1 MMFQQDK
8 YINLFLIKQIF
19 FNKFYKISKTL
30 FNKCLSYF
38 WQNIND
44 STKTNYNNMTDFD
57 NVLKERLSSLSESKQ
72 ENTSVENT
80 NTEQTTET
88 NTTQEVVNDTPKVD
102 TNTNVVVTPKKSVDT
117 TTNVVV
123 TPEASVETK
132 EVSEPKVTKKYS
144 NEQVE
149 EIDAYFK
156 KNPDKSLDD
165 YLRLKRPI
173 DSISNDELIK
183 EFLSEKE
190 GMTEAEIKLEMKRME
205 VKQNADE
212 DDEFDLDEYDEVKR
226 LEAQALLEKR
236 LREAKA
242 WKEQSVSEQLTF
254 EKETSV
260 QEDIPAREQVISE
273 YEKWRADEMR
283 KATEEYYTTAFQSL
297 NELQGFEVD
306 INGETVL
313 LDVDDALK
321 TTIKQSLDTTTI
333 VKQFFDEKGKLVN
346 TKDYFEALAWF
357 NKDSREKLLQERDRQ
372 VEARVK
378 AETAK
383 VRKNITLNNRQ
394 TVDVDVKP
402 DVTNIRDYVKKY

>member
-1 MMFQQDK
+1 
-8 YINLFLIKQIF
+8 
-19 FNKFYKISKTL
+19 
-30 FNKCLSYF
+30 
-38 WQNIND
+38 
-44 STKTNYNNMTDFD
+44 MTDFD

-80 NTEQTTET
+80 NTEQIT
-88 NTTQEVVNDTPKVD
+88 NTDTTQGVVNDTPKVE
-102 TNTNVVVTPKKSVDT
+102 T
-117 TTNVVV
+117 TTNVEV

-173 DSISNDELIK
+173 DSIGNDELIK

-212 DDEFDLDEYDEVKR
+212 DDEFDLDEDDEVKR

-321 TTIKQSLDTTTI
+321 STIKQSLDTTTI

>member
-1 MMFQQDK
+1 
-8 YINLFLIKQIF
+8 
-19 FNKFYKISKTL
+19 
-30 FNKCLSYF
+30 
-38 WQNIND
+38 
-44 STKTNYNNMTDFD
+44 MTDFD

-72 ENTSVENT
+72 ENPSVENT
-80 NTEQTTET
+80 NTEQITET
-88 NTTQEVVNDTPKVD
+88 NTTQGVVNDTPKVE
-102 TNTNVVVTPKKSVDT
+102 T
-117 TTNVVV
+117 TTNVEV

-132 EVSEPKVTKKYS
+132 EVSELKVTKKYS

-173 DSISNDELIK
+173 DSIGNDELIK

-212 DDEFDLDEYDEVKR
+212 DDEFDLDEDDEVKR

>member
-1 MMFQQDK
+1 
-8 YINLFLIKQIF
+8 
-19 FNKFYKISKTL
+19 
-30 FNKCLSYF
+30 
-38 WQNIND
+38 
-44 STKTNYNNMTDFD
+44 MTDFD

-88 NTTQEVVNDTPKVD
+88 NTTQEVVNDTPKVE
-102 TNTNVVVTPKKSVDT
+102 T
-117 TTNVVV
+117 TTNVEVA
-123 TPEASVETK
+123 PEASVETK

-212 DDEFDLDEYDEVKR
+212 DDEFDLDEDDEVKR

-321 TTIKQSLDTTTI
+321 STIKQSLDTTTI

>member
-1 MMFQQDK
+1 
-8 YINLFLIKQIF
+8 
-19 FNKFYKISKTL
+19 
-30 FNKCLSYF
+30 
-38 WQNIND
+38 
-44 STKTNYNNMTDFD
+44 MTDFD

-88 NTTQEVVNDTPKVD
+88 NTTQEVVNDTPKVE
-102 TNTNVVVTPKKSVDT
+102 T

-205 VKQNADE
+205 VKQNADD
-212 DDEFDLDEYDEVKR
+212 DDEFDLDEDDEVKR

-321 TTIKQSLDTTTI
+321 STIKQSLDTTTI

-394 TVDVDVKP
+394 TVDVDVRP

>member
-1 MMFQQDK
+1 
-8 YINLFLIKQIF
+8 
-19 FNKFYKISKTL
+19 
-30 FNKCLSYF
+30 
-38 WQNIND
+38 
-44 STKTNYNNMTDFD
+44 MTDFD

-88 NTTQEVVNDTPKVD
+88 NTTQEVVNNTPKVE
-102 TNTNVVVTPKKSVDT
+102 T
-117 TTNVVV
+117 TTNVEV

-132 EVSEPKVTKKYS
+132 EVSELKVTKKYS

-173 DSISNDELIK
+173 DSIGNDELIK

-212 DDEFDLDEYDEVKR
+212 DDEFDLDEDDEVKR

>member
-1 MMFQQDK
+1 
-8 YINLFLIKQIF
+8 
-19 FNKFYKISKTL
+19 
-30 FNKCLSYF
+30 
-38 WQNIND
+38 
-44 STKTNYNNMTDFD
+44 MTDFD

-88 NTTQEVVNDTPKVD
+88 NTTQEVVNDTPKVE
-102 TNTNVVVTPKKSVDT
+102 T
-117 TTNVVV
+117 TTNVEV
-123 TPEASVETK
+123 TPEVSVETK

-173 DSISNDELIK
+173 DSIGNDELIK

-212 DDEFDLDEYDEVKR
+212 DDEFDLDEDDEVKR

-273 YEKWRADEMR
+273 YEKWSADEMR

-321 TTIKQSLDTTTI
+321 STIKQSLDTTTI

>member
-1 MMFQQDK
+1 
-8 YINLFLIKQIF
+8 
-19 FNKFYKISKTL
+19 
-30 FNKCLSYF
+30 
-38 WQNIND
+38 
-44 STKTNYNNMTDFD
+44 MTDFD

-88 NTTQEVVNDTPKVD
+88 NTTQEVVNDTPKVE
-102 TNTNVVVTPKKSVDT
+102 T
-117 TTNVVV
+117 TTNVEV

-190 GMTEAEIKLEMKRME
+190 GMTEAEIKLEMKKME

-260 QEDIPAREQVISE
+260 QEDIPAREQVISD

>member
-1 MMFQQDK
+1 
-8 YINLFLIKQIF
+8 
-19 FNKFYKISKTL
+19 
-30 FNKCLSYF
+30 
-38 WQNIND
+38 
-44 STKTNYNNMTDFD
+44 MTDFD

-88 NTTQEVVNDTPKVD
+88 NTTQGVVNDTPKVE
-102 TNTNVVVTPKKSVDT
+102 T
-117 TTNVVV
+117 TTNVEV
-123 TPEASVETK
+123 THEASVETK

-173 DSISNDELIK
+173 DSIGNDELIK

-212 DDEFDLDEYDEVKR
+212 DDEFDLDEDDEVKR

>member
-1 MMFQQDK
+1 
-8 YINLFLIKQIF
+8 
-19 FNKFYKISKTL
+19 
-30 FNKCLSYF
+30 
-38 WQNIND
+38 
-44 STKTNYNNMTDFD
+44 MTDFD

-80 NTEQTTET
+80 NTEQTTEID
-88 NTTQEVVNDTPKVD
+88 TTQEVVNDTPKVE
-102 TNTNVVVTPKKSVDT
+102 T
-117 TTNVVV
+117 TTNVEVAH
-123 TPEASVETK
+123 EASVETK
-132 EVSEPKVTKKYS
+132 EVSEPKVTKNYS

-212 DDEFDLDEYDEVKR
+212 DDEFDLDEDDEVKR

-297 NELQGFEVD
+297 NELQGFEVE

-321 TTIKQSLDTTTI
+321 STIKQSLDTTTI

>member
-1 MMFQQDK
+1 
-8 YINLFLIKQIF
+8 
-19 FNKFYKISKTL
+19 
-30 FNKCLSYF
+30 
-38 WQNIND
+38 
-44 STKTNYNNMTDFD
+44 MTDFD

-88 NTTQEVVNDTPKVD
+88 NTTQEVVNNTPKVE
-102 TNTNVVVTPKKSVDT
+102 T
-117 TTNVVV
+117 TTNVEV

-212 DDEFDLDEYDEVKR
+212 DDEFDLDEDDEVKR

-321 TTIKQSLDTTTI
+321 STIKQSLDTTTI

-394 TVDVDVKP
+394 TVDVDVRP

>member
-1 MMFQQDK
+1 
-8 YINLFLIKQIF
+8 
-19 FNKFYKISKTL
+19 
-30 FNKCLSYF
+30 
-38 WQNIND
+38 
-44 STKTNYNNMTDFD
+44 MTDFD

-80 NTEQTTET
+80 NIEQTTET
-88 NTTQEVVNDTPKVD
+88 NTTQEVVNNTPKVE
-102 TNTNVVVTPKKSVDT
+102 TN
-117 TTNVVV
+117 TNVVV

-144 NEQVE
+144 NEIVE

-212 DDEFDLDEYDEVKR
+212 DDEFDLDEDDEVKR

-321 TTIKQSLDTTTI
+321 STIKQSLDTTTI

-383 VRKNITLNNRQ
+383 VRKNITINNRQ
-394 TVDVDVKP
+394 TVDVDVRP

>member
-1 MMFQQDK
+1 
-8 YINLFLIKQIF
+8 
-19 FNKFYKISKTL
+19 
-30 FNKCLSYF
+30 
-38 WQNIND
+38 
-44 STKTNYNNMTDFD
+44 MTDFD

-88 NTTQEVVNDTPKVD
+88 NTTQEVVNDTPKVE
-102 TNTNVVVTPKKSVDT
+102 T
-117 TTNVVV
+117 TTNVEV
-123 TPEASVETK
+123 THEASIETK

-173 DSISNDELIK
+173 DSIGNDELIK

-212 DDEFDLDEYDEVKR
+212 DDEFDLDEDDEVKR

>member
-1 MMFQQDK
+1 
-8 YINLFLIKQIF
+8 
-19 FNKFYKISKTL
+19 
-30 FNKCLSYF
+30 
-38 WQNIND
+38 
-44 STKTNYNNMTDFD
+44 MTDFD

-88 NTTQEVVNDTPKVD
+88 NTTQEVVNDTPKVE
-102 TNTNVVVTPKKSVDT
+102 T
-117 TTNVVV
+117 TTNVEV
-123 TPEASVETK
+123 TPEVSVETK

-212 DDEFDLDEYDEVKR
+212 DDEFDLDEDDEVKR

-321 TTIKQSLDTTTI
+321 STIKQSLDTTTI

>member
-1 MMFQQDK
+1 
-8 YINLFLIKQIF
+8 
-19 FNKFYKISKTL
+19 
-30 FNKCLSYF
+30 
-38 WQNIND
+38 
-44 STKTNYNNMTDFD
+44 MTDFD

-88 NTTQEVVNDTPKVD
+88 NTTQEVVNDTPKVE
-102 TNTNVVVTPKKSVDT
+102 T
-117 TTNVVV
+117 TTSVEV

-212 DDEFDLDEYDEVKR
+212 DDEFDLDEDDEVKR

-321 TTIKQSLDTTTI
+321 STIKQSLDTTTI

-346 TKDYFEALAWF
+346 TKGYFEALAWF

>member
-1 MMFQQDK
+1 
-8 YINLFLIKQIF
+8 
-19 FNKFYKISKTL
+19 
-30 FNKCLSYF
+30 
-38 WQNIND
+38 
-44 STKTNYNNMTDFD
+44 MTDFD

-88 NTTQEVVNDTPKVD
+88 NTTQEVVNDTPKVE
-102 TNTNVVVTPKKSVDT
+102 T
-117 TTNVVV
+117 TTNVEVA
-123 TPEASVETK
+123 PEASVETK

-212 DDEFDLDEYDEVKR
+212 DDEFDLDEDDEVKR

-394 TVDVDVKP
+394 TVDVDVRP

>member
-1 MMFQQDK
+1 
-8 YINLFLIKQIF
+8 
-19 FNKFYKISKTL
+19 
-30 FNKCLSYF
+30 
-38 WQNIND
+38 
-44 STKTNYNNMTDFD
+44 MTDFD

-88 NTTQEVVNDTPKVD
+88 NTTQEVVNDTPKVE
-102 TNTNVVVTPKKSVDT
+102 T
-117 TTNVVV
+117 TTNVEV
-123 TPEASVETK
+123 TPEARIETK

-173 DSISNDELIK
+173 DSIGNDELIK

-212 DDEFDLDEYDEVKR
+212 DDEFDLDEDDEVKR

>member
-1 MMFQQDK
+1 
-8 YINLFLIKQIF
+8 
-19 FNKFYKISKTL
+19 
-30 FNKCLSYF
+30 
-38 WQNIND
+38 
-44 STKTNYNNMTDFD
+44 MTDFD

-88 NTTQEVVNDTPKVD
+88 NTTQEVVNDTPKVE
-102 TNTNVVVTPKKSVDT
+102 T
-117 TTNVVV
+117 TTNVEV

-132 EVSEPKVTKKYS
+132 EVSELKVTKKYS

-173 DSISNDELIK
+173 DSIGNDELIK

-212 DDEFDLDEYDEVKR
+212 DDEFDLDEDDEVKR

>member
-1 MMFQQDK
+1 
-8 YINLFLIKQIF
+8 
-19 FNKFYKISKTL
+19 
-30 FNKCLSYF
+30 
-38 WQNIND
+38 
-44 STKTNYNNMTDFD
+44 MTDFD

-88 NTTQEVVNDTPKVD
+88 NTTQEVVNDTPKVE
-102 TNTNVVVTPKKSVDT
+102 T
-117 TTNVVV
+117 TTNVEVA
-123 TPEASVETK
+123 PEASVETK

-212 DDEFDLDEYDEVKR
+212 DDEFDLDEDDEVKR

-402 DVTNIRDYVKKY
+402 DVTNIRDYVKRY

>member
-1 MMFQQDK
+1 
-8 YINLFLIKQIF
+8 
-19 FNKFYKISKTL
+19 
-30 FNKCLSYF
+30 
-38 WQNIND
+38 
-44 STKTNYNNMTDFD
+44 MTDFD

-88 NTTQEVVNDTPKVD
+88 NTTQEVVNDTPKVE
-102 TNTNVVVTPKKSVDT
+102 T
-117 TTNVVV
+117 TTNVEV
-123 TPEASVETK
+123 THEASVETK

-173 DSISNDELIK
+173 DSIGNDELIK

-212 DDEFDLDEYDEVKR
+212 DDEFDLDEDDEVKR

>member
-1 MMFQQDK
+1 
-8 YINLFLIKQIF
+8 
-19 FNKFYKISKTL
+19 
-30 FNKCLSYF
+30 
-38 WQNIND
+38 
-44 STKTNYNNMTDFD
+44 MTDFD

-88 NTTQEVVNDTPKVD
+88 NTTQEVVNDTPKVE
-102 TNTNVVVTPKKSVDT
+102 T
-117 TTNVVV
+117 TTNVEV
-123 TPEASVETK
+123 THEASIETK

-173 DSISNDELIK
+173 DSIGNDELIK

-212 DDEFDLDEYDEVKR
+212 DDEFDLDEDDEVKR

-321 TTIKQSLDTTTI
+321 STIKQSLDTTTI

>member
-1 MMFQQDK
+1 
-8 YINLFLIKQIF
+8 
-19 FNKFYKISKTL
+19 
-30 FNKCLSYF
+30 
-38 WQNIND
+38 
-44 STKTNYNNMTDFD
+44 MTDFD

-80 NTEQTTET
+80 NTEQIT
-88 NTTQEVVNDTPKVD
+88 NTDTTQEVVNDTPKVE
-102 TNTNVVVTPKKSVDT
+102 T
-117 TTNVVV
+117 TTNVEV
-123 TPEASVETK
+123 THEASVETK

-190 GMTEAEIKLEMKRME
+190 GMTEAEIKLEMKKME
-205 VKQNADE
+205 VKQKADE
-212 DDEFDLDEYDEVKR
+212 DDEFDLDEDDEVKR

>member
-1 MMFQQDK
+1 
-8 YINLFLIKQIF
+8 
-19 FNKFYKISKTL
+19 
-30 FNKCLSYF
+30 
-38 WQNIND
+38 
-44 STKTNYNNMTDFD
+44 MTDFD

-80 NTEQTTET
+80 NTEQIT
-88 NTTQEVVNDTPKVD
+88 NTDTTQGVVNDTPKVE
-102 TNTNVVVTPKKSVDT
+102 T
-117 TTNVVV
+117 TTNVEV
-123 TPEASVETK
+123 THEASVETK

-212 DDEFDLDEYDEVKR
+212 DDEFDLDEDDEVKR

-321 TTIKQSLDTTTI
+321 STIKQSLDTTTI

-346 TKDYFEALAWF
+346 TKGYFEALAWF

>member
-1 MMFQQDK
+1 
-8 YINLFLIKQIF
+8 
-19 FNKFYKISKTL
+19 
-30 FNKCLSYF
+30 
-38 WQNIND
+38 
-44 STKTNYNNMTDFD
+44 MTDFD
-57 NVLKERLSSLSESKQ
+57 NVLKERLSSLSESNQ

-88 NTTQEVVNDTPKVD
+88 NTTQEVVNDTPKVE
-102 TNTNVVVTPKKSVDT
+102 TN
-117 TTNVVV
+117 TNVVV

-144 NEQVE
+144 NEIVE

-190 GMTEAEIKLEMKRME
+190 GMTEAEIKFEMKRME

-212 DDEFDLDEYDEVKR
+212 DDDFDLDEDDEVKR

-242 WKEQSVSEQLTF
+242 WKEQSVSEQLAF

-321 TTIKQSLDTTTI
+321 STIKQSLDTTTI

-383 VRKNITLNNRQ
+383 VRKNITINNRQ
-394 TVDVDVKP
+394 TVDVDVRP

>member
-1 MMFQQDK
+1 
-8 YINLFLIKQIF
+8 
-19 FNKFYKISKTL
+19 
-30 FNKCLSYF
+30 
-38 WQNIND
+38 
-44 STKTNYNNMTDFD
+44 MTDFD

-88 NTTQEVVNDTPKVD
+88 NTTQEVVNDTPKVE
-102 TNTNVVVTPKKSVDT
+102 T
-117 TTNVVV
+117 TTNVEVA
-123 TPEASVETK
+123 PEASVETK

-212 DDEFDLDEYDEVKR
+212 DDEFDLDEDDEVKR

-254 EKETSV
+254 EKETSI

-321 TTIKQSLDTTTI
+321 STIKQSLDTTTI

>member
-1 MMFQQDK
+1 
-8 YINLFLIKQIF
+8 
-19 FNKFYKISKTL
+19 
-30 FNKCLSYF
+30 
-38 WQNIND
+38 
-44 STKTNYNNMTDFD
+44 MTDFD

-80 NTEQTTET
+80 NTEQIT
-88 NTTQEVVNDTPKVD
+88 NTDTTQGVVNDTPKVE
-102 TNTNVVVTPKKSVDT
+102 T
-117 TTNVVV
+117 TTNVEV
-123 TPEASVETK
+123 THEASVETK

-173 DSISNDELIK
+173 DSIGNDELIK

-212 DDEFDLDEYDEVKR
+212 DDEFDLDEDDEVKR

>member
-1 MMFQQDK
+1 
-8 YINLFLIKQIF
+8 
-19 FNKFYKISKTL
+19 
-30 FNKCLSYF
+30 
-38 WQNIND
+38 
-44 STKTNYNNMTDFD
+44 MTDFD
-57 NVLKERLSSLSESKQ
+57 NVLKERLSSLSESNQ

-88 NTTQEVVNDTPKVD
+88 NTTQEVVNDTPKVE
-102 TNTNVVVTPKKSVDT
+102 TN
-117 TTNVVV
+117 TNVVV

-144 NEQVE
+144 NEIVE

-190 GMTEAEIKLEMKRME
+190 GMTEAEIKLEMKKME

-212 DDEFDLDEYDEVKR
+212 DDDFDLDEDDEVKR

-242 WKEQSVSEQLTF
+242 WKEQSVSEQLAF

-321 TTIKQSLDTTTI
+321 STIKQSLDTTTI

-346 TKDYFEALAWF
+346 TKGYFEALAWF

-383 VRKNITLNNRQ
+383 VRKNITINNRQ
-394 TVDVDVKP
+394 TVDVDVRP

>member
-1 MMFQQDK
+1 
-8 YINLFLIKQIF
+8 
-19 FNKFYKISKTL
+19 
-30 FNKCLSYF
+30 
-38 WQNIND
+38 
-44 STKTNYNNMTDFD
+44 MTDFD

-88 NTTQEVVNDTPKVD
+88 NTTQEVVNDTPKVE
-102 TNTNVVVTPKKSVDT
+102 T
-117 TTNVVV
+117 TTNVEV

-212 DDEFDLDEYDEVKR
+212 DDEFDLDEDDEVKR

-321 TTIKQSLDTTTI
+321 STIKQSLDTTTI

-394 TVDVDVKP
+394 TVDVDVRP

>member
-1 MMFQQDK
+1 
-8 YINLFLIKQIF
+8 
-19 FNKFYKISKTL
+19 
-30 FNKCLSYF
+30 
-38 WQNIND
+38 
-44 STKTNYNNMTDFD
+44 MTDFD
-57 NVLKERLSSLSESKQ
+57 NVLKERLSYLSESKQ

-80 NTEQTTET
+80 NTEQTTNT
-88 NTTQEVVNDTPKVD
+88 DTTQEVVNDTPKVE
-102 TNTNVVVTPKKSVDT
+102 T
-117 TTNVVV
+117 TTNVEV
-123 TPEASVETK
+123 TPEASVENK

-173 DSISNDELIK
+173 DSIGNDELIK

-190 GMTEAEIKLEMKRME
+190 GMTEAEIKLEMKKME

-212 DDEFDLDEYDEVKR
+212 DDEFDLDEDDEVKR

-306 INGETVL
+306 INGEIVL

-394 TVDVDVKP
+394 TVDVDVRP

>member
-1 MMFQQDK
+1 
-8 YINLFLIKQIF
+8 
-19 FNKFYKISKTL
+19 
-30 FNKCLSYF
+30 
-38 WQNIND
+38 
-44 STKTNYNNMTDFD
+44 MTDFD

-88 NTTQEVVNDTPKVD
+88 NTTQEVVNDTPKVE
-102 TNTNVVVTPKKSVDT
+102 T
-117 TTNVVV
+117 TTNVEV
-123 TPEASVETK
+123 TPEVSVETK

-173 DSISNDELIK
+173 DSIGNDELIK

-212 DDEFDLDEYDEVKR
+212 DDEFDLDEDDEVKR

-321 TTIKQSLDTTTI
+321 STIKQSLDTTTI

>member
-1 MMFQQDK
+1 
-8 YINLFLIKQIF
+8 
-19 FNKFYKISKTL
+19 
-30 FNKCLSYF
+30 
-38 WQNIND
+38 
-44 STKTNYNNMTDFD
+44 MTDFD

-88 NTTQEVVNDTPKVD
+88 NTTQEVVNDTPKVE
-102 TNTNVVVTPKKSVDT
+102 T
-117 TTNVVV
+117 TTNVEV
-123 TPEASVETK
+123 TPEVSVETK

-173 DSISNDELIK
+173 DSIGNDELIK

-212 DDEFDLDEYDEVKR
+212 DDEFDLDEDDEVKR

>member
-1 MMFQQDK
+1 
-8 YINLFLIKQIF
+8 
-19 FNKFYKISKTL
+19 
-30 FNKCLSYF
+30 
-38 WQNIND
+38 
-44 STKTNYNNMTDFD
+44 MTDFD

-88 NTTQEVVNDTPKVD
+88 NTTQEVVNDTPKVE
-102 TNTNVVVTPKKSVDT
+102 T
-117 TTNVVV
+117 TTNVEVA
-123 TPEASVETK
+123 PEASVETK

-212 DDEFDLDEYDEVKR
+212 DDEFDLDEDDEVKR

-321 TTIKQSLDTTTI
+321 STIKQSLDTTTI

-402 DVTNIRDYVKKY
+402 DVTNIRNTIRRL

>member
-1 MMFQQDK
+1 
-8 YINLFLIKQIF
+8 
-19 FNKFYKISKTL
+19 
-30 FNKCLSYF
+30 
-38 WQNIND
+38 
-44 STKTNYNNMTDFD
+44 MTDFD

-88 NTTQEVVNDTPKVD
+88 NTTQEVVNDTPKVE
-102 TNTNVVVTPKKSVDT
+102 T
-117 TTNVVV
+117 TTNVEV

-212 DDEFDLDEYDEVKR
+212 DDEFDLDEDDEVKR

-321 TTIKQSLDTTTI
+321 STIKQSLDTTTI

-346 TKDYFEALAWF
+346 TKGYFEALAWF

>member
-1 MMFQQDK
+1 
-8 YINLFLIKQIF
+8 
-19 FNKFYKISKTL
+19 
-30 FNKCLSYF
+30 
-38 WQNIND
+38 
-44 STKTNYNNMTDFD
+44 MTDFD

-88 NTTQEVVNDTPKVD
+88 NTTQEVVNDTPKVE
-102 TNTNVVVTPKKSVDT
+102 T
-117 TTNVVV
+117 TTNVEV

-132 EVSEPKVTKKYS
+132 EASELKVTKKYS

-212 DDEFDLDEYDEVKR
+212 DDEFDLDEDDEVKR

>member
-1 MMFQQDK
+1 
-8 YINLFLIKQIF
+8 
-19 FNKFYKISKTL
+19 
-30 FNKCLSYF
+30 
-38 WQNIND
+38 
-44 STKTNYNNMTDFD
+44 MTDFD

-117 TTNVVV
+117 NTDVEV

-212 DDEFDLDEYDEVKR
+212 DDEFDLDEDDEVKR

-394 TVDVDVKP
+394 TVDVDVRP

>member
-1 MMFQQDK
+1 
-8 YINLFLIKQIF
+8 
-19 FNKFYKISKTL
+19 
-30 FNKCLSYF
+30 
-38 WQNIND
+38 
-44 STKTNYNNMTDFD
+44 MTDFD

-88 NTTQEVVNDTPKVD
+88 NTTQEVVNDTPKVE
-102 TNTNVVVTPKKSVDT
+102 T
-117 TTNVVV
+117 TTNVEVA
-123 TPEASVETK
+123 PEASVETK

-212 DDEFDLDEYDEVKR
+212 DVEFDLDEDDEVKR

-321 TTIKQSLDTTTI
+321 STIKQSLDTTTI

>member
-1 MMFQQDK
+1 
-8 YINLFLIKQIF
+8 
-19 FNKFYKISKTL
+19 
-30 FNKCLSYF
+30 
-38 WQNIND
+38 
-44 STKTNYNNMTDFD
+44 MTDFD
-57 NVLKERLSSLSESKQ
+57 NVLKERLSSLSESNQ

-88 NTTQEVVNDTPKVD
+88 NTTQEVVNDTPKVE
-102 TNTNVVVTPKKSVDT
+102 TNTNVE
-117 TTNVVV
+117 V

-144 NEQVE
+144 NEIVE

-190 GMTEAEIKLEMKRME
+190 GMTEAEIKFEMKRME

-212 DDEFDLDEYDEVKR
+212 DDDFDLDEDDEVKR

-242 WKEQSVSEQLTF
+242 WKEQSVSEQLAF

-321 TTIKQSLDTTTI
+321 STIKQSLDTTTI

-383 VRKNITLNNRQ
+383 VRKNITINNRQ
-394 TVDVDVKP
+394 TVDVDVRP